1 MHSLVRRF
9 STRLFNQAEL
19 LATVPGLHEACER
32 RNVFENPPPDGFSAT
47 TFPLRWSDTAADRK
61 AGATSSDG
69 RPSIWDFLQR
79 TMLAFEDVQYPRGNA
94 RARMPKRS
102 FGEEGDDA
110 ASAPAHAHP
119 LPTAI
124 APVPGRQP
132 QPVSLTSH
140 PAMILRVLCL
150 TESVI
155 KGKVFS
161 SESDCCSSLTVVTLI
176 TYTYVCT

>member
-1 MHSLVRRF
+1 MGMHSLVRRF

-119 LPTAI
+119 PAHRHCAGTRSAAATSELDESS
-124 APVPGRQP
+124 GDDSEG
-132 QPVSLTSH
+132 SL
-140 PAMILRVLCL
+140 
-150 TESVI
+150 
-155 KGKVFS
+155 
-161 SESDCCSSLTVVTLI
+161 LI
-176 TYTYVCT
+176 T